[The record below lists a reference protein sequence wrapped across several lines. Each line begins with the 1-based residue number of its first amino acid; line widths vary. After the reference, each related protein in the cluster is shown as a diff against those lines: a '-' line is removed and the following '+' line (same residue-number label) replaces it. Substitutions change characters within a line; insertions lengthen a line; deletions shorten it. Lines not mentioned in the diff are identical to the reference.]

1 MSRPCEHDT
10 SCGISPSFPRLS
22 PSRRQ
27 IGHVLL
33 TRPPLGSARRPSSY
47 DLHVLGTPPAFVLSQ
62 DQTLH
67 RKLNS
72 SFRTRSLL
80 TDSWSAADL
89 TFGISK
95 LLAHARRIAR
105 TEGLSAFRPMG
116 PPTLSTSI
124 VNQRLV
130 PRFPGQPTYYV
141 RATRRFPGSCF
152 PGRARGPFG
161 ATLEC
166 SSCDTPERNAAA
178 ASLPRLAARAI
189 RLRPGA
195 ATVNRSAT
203 TVAPFPVGPDR
214 PQHPRVS
221 EGI

>member
-10 SCGISPSFPRLS
+10 SCGISPGFPSLS

-27 IGHVLL
+27 ISHVLL
-33 TRPPLGSARRPSSY
+33 TRPPLGSVRRPSSY

-80 TDSWSAADL
+80 TDSRSAADQ

-95 LLAHARRIAR
+95 LLAHARPGIAR

-124 VNQRLV
+124 VNQHL
-130 PRFPGQPTYYV
+130 
-141 RATRRFPGSCF
+141 GSLSGAAYILRPSSRIVS
-152 PGRARGPFG
+152 PGRSVRERGFG
-161 ATLEC
+161 PLKLQPGEPPRHPSNETQ
-166 SSCDTPERNAAA
+166 RAA
-178 ASLPRLAARAI
+178 LPSRLAAR
-189 RLRPGA
+189 R
-195 ATVNRSAT
+195 
-203 TVAPFPVGPDR
+203 
-214 PQHPRVS
+214 
-221 EGI
+221 